1 VWVLRS
7 GTSFYGVDKC
17 LVFFVIK
24 LIGHVTV
31 TLFCDMESMVCIA
44 LYEHMVQSML
54 CSLMVTA
61 VHVPFCLES
70 DISDNDLCKIS
81 NVPSHAFSE
90 EVHAYIW
97 ANFFLSDAVD

>member
-1 VWVLRS
+1 
-7 GTSFYGVDKC
+7 
-17 LVFFVIK
+17 
-24 LIGHVTV
+24 
-31 TLFCDMESMVCIA
+31 
-44 LYEHMVQSML
+44 ML

-90 EVHAYIW
+90 EVHAYI
-97 ANFFLSDAVD
+97 